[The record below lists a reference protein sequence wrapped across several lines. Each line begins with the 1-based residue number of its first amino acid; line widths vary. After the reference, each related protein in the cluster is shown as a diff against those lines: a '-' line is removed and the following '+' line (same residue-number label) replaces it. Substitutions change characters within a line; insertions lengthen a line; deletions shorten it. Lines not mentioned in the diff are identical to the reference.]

1 MKFSANLSTLYRDAH
16 FLDRFRLAAEAGF
29 SAVEFWWP
37 TENLKDVEAAVKQSR
52 LHVAVFNFAGGEMA
66 AGERGLLS
74 NPATFDEFREN
85 VPVALELA
93 TRLECQKLNLLVGL
107 ALEGVPRQEQ
117 LELARKGLRWAARQA
132 AAADVEV
139 LVEALNTRDLPGY
152 LLDNS
157 RDAVAFIQSVGE
169 PNVRLLYDVY
179 HMQRME
185 GNLTAN
191 LREHKEYIG
200 HIQIADSPDRG
211 EPGTGEIN
219 FPYVLQV
226 IEELGYDGYV
236 GLEYL
241 PRSTDTESSLRWLPR
256 ELRASDVAISD
267 LRL

>member
-1 MKFSANLSTLYRDAH
+1 MKFSANISTLYREAP
-16 FLDRFRLAAEAGF
+16 FLDRFHLAAEAGF

-37 TENLKDVEAAVKQSR
+37 TESPNDVEAAVREAR
-52 LHVAVFNFAGGEMA
+52 LQVAVFNFAGGDMA

-74 NPATFDEFREN
+74 NPATLDEFREN
-85 VPVALELA
+85 VPEALDLA
-93 TRLECQKLNLLVGL
+93 TRLGCRKLNLLVGL
-107 ALEGVPRQEQ
+107 ALEGVVREEQ
-117 LELARKGLRWAARQA
+117 LELAREGVRWAARQA
-132 AAADVEV
+132 AAAQVQV

-157 RDAVAFIQSVGE
+157 CDAIAFIQSVGE

-200 HIQIADSPDRG
+200 HIQIADSPGRG

-219 FPYVLQV
+219 FPYVLQAV
-226 IEELGYDGYV
+226 EELGYEGYV

-241 PRSTDTESSLRWLPR
+241 PRTTDTETSLRWLPR
-256 ELRASDVAISD
+256 QLRAADVAVSD